1 MEQSLAQGRLWFFD
15 HLKQS
20 IYPKPFTAPLRG
32 YLSYQAAL
40 HTAENRPYAFSTNF
54 FEQDDVYKQVVQPS
68 RGLGFKL
75 IYGCSA

>member
-1 MEQSLAQGRLWFFD
+1 MEQSLAQGHLWFFD

-32 YLSYQAAL
+32 YLSYQALQAAL

-68 RGLGFKL
+68 RGRRFKL
-75 IYGCSA
+75 IY